1 MNSEQPDWFKELGQ
15 GIIDLHVHS
24 APCLYQRHGD
34 EYDMSIPAKEFGY
47 EGILFKNHL
56 SCNAGKACIVRKILP
71 GFKAYGSLVLSSYT
85 GGLNPDSVEVAIK
98 MGAKEVWMP
107 VFHAANHIRKL
118 GYVGLPTLKHNLEM
132 DRPKKGWGGYRIID
146 QDGLILPEVEEILG
160 LIADHDVILGTGHI
174 SVEEIYALIEA
185 GKKIG
190 AKKILVTHATHMTT
204 GWTIDDQV
212 KMADMGAMI
221 EHCYPDKRKKE
232 IAEAIKTIGAKRC
245 VLATDAGTDLLPPP
259 VTTMRLFIEEML
271 ANGVSEKD
279 IETMTKDNPRKL
291 LNLD

>member
-1 MNSEQPDWFKELGQ
+1 MSSEQPKWFKELGQ

-24 APCLYQRHGD
+24 APCLYRRHGD
-34 EYDMSIPAKEFGY
+34 EYDMSKQAKEFGF

-56 SCNAGKACIVRKILP
+56 SGNAGKASIVRKILP
-71 GFKAYGSLVLSSYT
+71 GFKTYGSLVLSSYT
-85 GGLNPDSVEVAIK
+85 GGLNPDCVEVAVK

-107 VFHAANHIRKL
+107 VFHAANHINTI
-118 GYVGLPTLKHNLEM
+118 GFVGLPTLKPNMKM
-132 DRPKKGWGGYRIID
+132 DRPKQGWDGYRVID
-146 QDGLILPEVEEILG
+146 HHGDIHPEVEEILG
-160 LIADHDVILGTGHI
+160 IIADHDVILGTGHI
-174 SVEEIYALIEA
+174 SLEEIYALIEA
-185 GKKIG
+185 ANKIG
-190 AKKILVTHATHMTT
+190 VQKILVTHATHLTT

-221 EHCYPDKRKKE
+221 EHCYPSKKKKL
-232 IAEAIKTIGAKRC
+232 IAEAIQAIGAERC

-271 ANGVSEKD
+271 GHGVPEKN